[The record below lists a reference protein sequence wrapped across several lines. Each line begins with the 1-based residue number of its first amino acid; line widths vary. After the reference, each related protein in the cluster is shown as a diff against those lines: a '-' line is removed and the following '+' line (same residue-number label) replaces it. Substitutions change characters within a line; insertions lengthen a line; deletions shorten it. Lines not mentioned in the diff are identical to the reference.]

1 MPKSK
6 GPKYNSIEERD
17 RARISELKETIS
29 QLIGKI
35 DVEEH
40 MFGYYKNI
48 QDEKKRNEN
57 SHPLY
62 TLAELSEEMFKCR
75 QRVNGFKEGITRAE
89 EEIATI
95 EYRIAREYASDDEEE
110 LVPKMRWP
118 VSEADRLAAMGAYST
133 ALAQKEAGKAK
144 AEDEALAREIMRRG
158 FERDERLLAGYPP
171 YHPAWKAHR
180 AAKAQF
186 EGKEKFASNSKT
198 VKNANLE
205 GKRTAYYEAA
215 TGYKISDPRIN
226 SIYPGLRNYSRSDE
240 RRRNRSRSRE
250 RRYGGGSRS
259 KKTRKRRA

>member
-6 GPKYNSIEERD
+6 GPKYNSYDEYI
-17 RARISELKETIS
+17 RAKLSELKETIS

-35 DVEEH
+35 HVEEH

-48 QDEKKRNEN
+48 QDEKKRDES

-62 TLAELSEEMFKCR
+62 TLADLSEEMFKCR

-89 EEIATI
+89 TAIANI
-95 EYRIAREYASDDEEE
+95 EGEIAREYASDDEEE
-110 LVPKMRWP
+110 RVPKMRWP
-118 VSEADRLAAMGAYST
+118 VNEADRLAKMGAYST

-144 AEDEALAREIMRRG
+144 AADEALARQIMERG
-158 FERDERLLAGYPP
+158 FEKDAEFLAQYPP
-171 YHPAWKAHR
+171 WHPARKAHE

-186 EGKEKFASNSKT
+186 AREEKFAGNSKT
-198 VKNANLE
+198 VENAKLAE
-205 GKRTAYYEAA
+205 KRAAYYKAA
-215 TGYKISDPRIN
+215 PEYNAFNPKFKNG
-226 SIYPGLRNYSRSDE
+226 IYPG
-240 RRRNRSRSRE
+240 RRNRSRSRE